1 MSTLSDAD
9 VARVLR
15 VVAQGLDNQIDCNGL
30 LNAADRLEK
39 TMSCTVCG
47 VVKHVND
54 FATPDVCEAC
64 NSKTAELEAQPV
76 ATPAPA
82 RQEPWS
88 KPEHVPGP
96 VCWIRAAEPG
106 AVGYGSL
113 FVAFDKRGIYTR
125 DNDPEDAFVP
135 WAEIHEYEHSLDR
148 VTWLPCTVALPEPEP
163 QEDEEAWIR
172 AKTEELRNQSGTTWT
187 ESIEDAIR
195 AGLAHARGGKERG
208 VKTDRIKIGD
218 WFNVEFH
225 GTVEEVPV
233 TVTKKLCVVVIQV
246 EAGSESCWLSYGL
259 TPDPTAPYHYGK
271 TPVVW
276 KRKDELKNPSDEPN
290 YYKNYFTP

>member
-1 MSTLSDAD
+1 MEDGMSTLSDAD

-15 VVAQGLDNQIDCNGL
+15 VVAQGLDGQLDCNGL
-30 LNAADRLEK
+30 LNAADRLDRTKADDLHNPE
-39 TMSCTVCG
+39 
-47 VVKHVND
+47 HV
-54 FATPDVCEAC
+54 TPDRIREGWRLLRKGEKREGEVFKGRFWAALDRVWSDTCDLRFVETQTFLVPAD
-64 NSKTAELEAQPV
+64 
-76 ATPAPA
+76 PAPT

-135 WAEIHEYEHSLDR
+135 WAEIHKYEHSLDR
-148 VTWLPCTVALPEPEP
+148 VTWLPCTVALPEPDRA

-195 AGLAHARGGKERG
+195 AGLAHARGGKE
-208 VKTDRIKIGD
+208 
-218 WFNVEFH
+218 
-225 GTVEEVPV
+225 
-233 TVTKKLCVVVIQV
+233 
-246 EAGSESCWLSYGL
+246 
-259 TPDPTAPYHYGK
+259 TA
-271 TPVVW
+271 
-276 KRKDELKNPSDEPN
+276 
-290 YYKNYFTP
+290 